1 MQCIIKNCNQAPM
14 YTSTSIMAKH
24 LKRIHGIVPKLK
36 QSFKPSLVDICPS
49 ISKKTLPI
57 ELSDKITTKLSLAL
71 ATSSA
76 PYRLINNPH
85 FKEFVT
91 SLNGSYKLPTDKT
104 IAANVADMFSIRM
117 KKLKQTIDEAS
128 YVSLI
133 IDYWTGN
140 NNLGYIGIVAT
151 YIKDRSR
158 VNTLLA
164 ANVIILTN
172 SILEEFGF
180 TSGIDNSR
188 IFSITTDNGSNMR
201 KAYEQRNYVVD
212 SEDSENQEIME
223 YDDYHESYFEDLMK
237 SLQKRISCID
247 HLINNN
253 LKNCIKK
260 IMK

>member
-1 MQCIIKNCNQAPM
+1 MAFLNLLFQVCKLYFTKTEDGKMQCNIKDCKQAPM
-14 YTSTSIMAKH
+14 YTSTSTMAKH

-36 QSFKPSLVDICPS
+36 QSFQPSLVDICPS

-140 NNLGYIGIVAT
+140 NNLGYIGFVAT

-164 ANVIILTN
+164 LRYAPSPHTSANVIILTN

-180 TSGIDNSR
+180 TS
-188 IFSITTDNGSNMR
+188 
-201 KAYEQRNYVVD
+201 
-212 SEDSENQEIME
+212 
-223 YDDYHESYFEDLMK
+223 
-237 SLQKRISCID
+237 
-247 HLINNN
+247 
-253 LKNCIKK
+253 
-260 IMK
+260 